1 MNNKSRTLVNIIGI
15 PLILGSIYIG
25 GYLFTSLI
33 SVIIIL
39 GTIEYNK
46 LLIKNSAKPTMSL
59 LMISQI
65 LLIVSSFCAI
75 YIYYEIANFKM
86 DPYYEISFIFSIY
99 IFGYLIYLILFTIT
113 AMIIEIFKKSNSSI
127 LNISSTVFGFIWI
140 GIFINSLV
148 HLRFFA
154 GAKLTFIIFVSL
166 WICDTFAFFFGKNF
180 GKTKI
185 IPDVS
190 PNKTIVGTLSGLFG
204 SIIFLII
211 ISHYNIVDISLIN
224 AIILG
229 LITGG
234 VSQFG
239 DFFESKLKREID
251 IKDTSNILKGHGGI
265 LDRFDSLSI
274 ISPLLLLF
282 VLIVF

>member
-1 MNNKSRTLVNIIGI
+1 M
-15 PLILGSIYIG
+15 IY
-25 GYLFTSLI
+25 
-33 SVIIIL
+33 VR
-39 GTIEYNK
+39 
-46 LLIKNSAKPTMSL
+46 
-59 LMISQI
+59 
-65 LLIVSSFCAI
+65 
-75 YIYYEIANFKM
+75 
-86 DPYYEISFIFSIY
+86 
-99 IFGYLIYLILFTIT
+99 
-113 AMIIEIFKKSNSSI
+113 
-127 LNISSTVFGFIWI
+127 
-140 GIFINSLV
+140 
-148 HLRFFA
+148 HLA
-154 GAKLTFIIFVSL
+154 GADLTLAIFVSL
-166 WICDTFAFFFGKNF
+166 WTCDTFAFFFGKNF

-185 IPDVS
+185 MPEIS

-204 SIIFLII
+204 SIILLII
-211 ISHYNIVDISLIN
+211 ISHYNIIDISLIN

-251 IKDTSNILKGHGGI
+251 IKDTSYILKGHGGI

>member
-25 GYLFTSLI
+25 GYLFASLI

-59 LMISQI
+59 LMFSQI
-65 LLIVSSFCAI
+65 ILIVSNFYMIHS
-75 YIYYEIANFKM
+75 YYEINIQGSLHTHEAGLLFLFFCYM
-86 DPYYEISFIFSIY
+86 
-99 IFGYLIYLILFTIT
+99 GYLLLFIIA
-113 AMIIEIFKKSNSSI
+113 AMIIEIFKESKTSI
-127 LNISSTVFGFIWI
+127 LNISSTVFGFLWI
-140 GIFINSLV
+140 GVFISLLV

-154 GAKLTFIIFVSL
+154 GAKLTLIIFVSL

-185 IPDVS
+185 IPEVS
-190 PNKTIVGTLSGLFG
+190 PNKTIVGTLSGVFG
-204 SIIFLII
+204 SIFFLIL
-211 ISHYNIVDISLIN
+211 ISYYNIIDISLIN
-224 AIILG
+224 ALILG